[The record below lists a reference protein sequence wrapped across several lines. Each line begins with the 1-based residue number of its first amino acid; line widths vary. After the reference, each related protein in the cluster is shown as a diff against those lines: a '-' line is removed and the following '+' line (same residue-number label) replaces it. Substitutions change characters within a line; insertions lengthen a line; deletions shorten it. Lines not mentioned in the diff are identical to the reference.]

1 MKTFVT
7 KPAEV
12 ERAWYVVDAADK
24 VLGRLA
30 VEVANILRGKKKPIY
45 QPNVDAGDFVIVVN
59 ADKVKLTGFKDEQKA
74 YYKISTG
81 YIGHNRH
88 VTWREMMEKH
98 PERIVEKAVK
108 GMLPH
113 NALGRQMYRK
123 LRVYAGPTHEHQ
135 AQKPVPYEM

>member
-12 ERAWYVVDAADK
+12 ERKWYVVDASGK

-30 VEVANILRGKKKPIY
+30 AEIACILRGKKKPIY
-45 QPNVDAGDFVIVVN
+45 QPNVDAGDYVIVVN
-59 ADKVKLTGFKDEQKA
+59 ADKVILTGMKDENKT
-74 YYKISTG
+74 YFKFTTG
-81 YIGHNRH
+81 MVGHSRL
-88 VTWREMMEKH
+88 VSFREMMEKH

-113 NALGRQMYRK
+113 NILGRQMYRK
-123 LRVYAGPTHEHQ
+123 LRVYVGPNHEHQ
-135 AQKPVPYEM
+135 AQKPEAYTI

>member
-12 ERAWYVVDAADK
+12 DRAWYVIDATDK

-30 VEVANILRGKKKPIY
+30 TEAASILRGKKKPIF
-45 QPNVDAGDFVIVVN
+45 QPNVDAGDYVIVVN
-59 ADKVKLTGFKDEQKA
+59 ADKVKLTGFKSDQKT

-81 YIGHNRH
+81 YVGHNRH
-88 VTWREMMEKH
+88 VPFREMKEKR
-98 PERIVEKAVK
+98 PERIVERAIK

-113 NALGRQMYRK
+113 NALGRMMYRK
-123 LRVYAGPTHEHQ
+123 LRVYSGPNHEHQ
-135 AQKPVPYEM
+135 AQKPQPYEL